1 MKLPELK
8 KPEKY
13 IGLYVIDFGD
23 HAGVGFTAEETA
35 ELLDSERYKNCKV
48 YKIHKAYPNGTIE
61 LKGLRPDLFQL
72 ETGMFFYENDFET
85 ASADYKKLIQ
95 FAVASA
101 PPCRA
106 KVHLAKYR
114 DDKFVTA
121 LVYPAEYD
129 DEISSWL
136 LAADYKTKSSAEGGL
151 DAVQRY
157 YNQAPDIL
165 ERHQLFGQ
173 SAHKSRTGSELLKQL
188 KTAIQR

>member
-8 KPEKY
+8 QPAKY

-23 HAGVGFTAEETA
+23 HTGVGFTAQEVA

-48 YKIHKAYPNGTIE
+48 YKIHKAYPDGTIE

-72 ETGMFFYENDFET
+72 ESGMFFYANNLET

-95 FAVASA
+95 VAVASA

-106 KVHLAKYR
+106 KVHLAGYR

-121 LVYPAEYD
+121 LIYPAEYD

-136 LAADYKTKSSAEGGL
+136 LATNYKTNGSAEGGF

-157 YNQAPDIL
+157 YGQAPDIL
-165 ERHQLFGQ
+165 QRHQLFGQ
-173 SAHKSRTGSELLKQL
+173 STHQSRTGTELLNQL
-188 KTAIQR
+188 KAAVQR